1 MTKWD
6 NQLVES
12 RIILIIIMVSCE
24 RSVINELVGYV
35 IVTMIDYKW

>member
-6 NQLVES
+6 NQLVEL
-12 RIILIIIMVSCE
+12 RIILIIIMV